1 MAENKRFYWL
11 KLKEDFFDD
20 ETIKFIEEQ
29 ENGEKYALFYLKL
42 CVKSIKTSG
51 LLIRLVGETLLPYNA
66 KALSNLTNT
75 DIDTVN
81 NAMNLFNKLGIVQT
95 LESGELYLSQVK
107 ELVGSETNKASLM
120 RKSRAKKKRLTTR
133 GGNNVTRMLLE
144 CYPDI
149 DIDIEKDI
157 DIDMYNIKKTSIS
170 DDIESKEKE
179 KSPPKSPKGESVS
192 ETKKIN
198 DLIKDL
204 PKELQEVVQ
213 QFVKMRKAIKAPV
226 TEYSLRL
233 IIKKAKKL
241 GGDDI
246 SVVEQ
251 IIQQSIENSWR
262 GVFPLKTQT
271 REISFMDIE

>member
-20 ETIKFIEEQ
+20 ETMKFIEEQ

-75 DIDTVN
+75 DIDTVS
-81 NAMNLFNKLGIVQT
+81 NAMNLFSKLGIVQT

-133 GGNNVTRMLLE
+133 GGNNVTQMLPE

-149 DIDIEKDI
+149 EKDIEKDI
-157 DIDMYNIKKTSIS
+157 
-170 DDIESKEKE
+170 EPKEKE

-204 PKELQEVVQ
+204 PEELQEVVQ
-213 QFVKMRKAIKAPV
+213 QFVKMRKTIKAPV

-241 GGDDI
+241 GDDDI
-246 SVVEQ
+246 PVVEQ
-251 IIQQSIENSWR
+251 IIQQSIENAWR

-271 REISFMDIE
+271 KEISFMDIE

>member
-1 MAENKRFYWL
+1 M
-11 KLKEDFFDD
+11 
-20 ETIKFIEEQ
+20 
-29 ENGEKYALFYLKL
+29 
-42 CVKSIKTSG
+42 
-51 LLIRLVGETLLPYNA
+51 
-66 KALSNLTNT
+66 
-75 DIDTVN
+75 
-81 NAMNLFNKLGIVQT
+81 
-95 LESGELYLSQVK
+95 
-107 ELVGSETNKASLM
+107 
-120 RKSRAKKKRLTTR
+120 
-133 GGNNVTRMLLE
+133 
-144 CYPDI
+144 
-149 DIDIEKDI
+149 
-157 DIDMYNIKKTSIS
+157 
-170 DDIESKEKE
+170 
-179 KSPPKSPKGESVS
+179 S